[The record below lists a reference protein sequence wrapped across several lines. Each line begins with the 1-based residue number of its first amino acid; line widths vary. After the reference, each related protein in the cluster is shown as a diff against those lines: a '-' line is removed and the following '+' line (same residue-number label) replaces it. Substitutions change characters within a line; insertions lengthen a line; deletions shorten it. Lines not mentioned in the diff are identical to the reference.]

1 MNIERSLNTTATGYD
16 TLPTHQLTLG
26 ELALVQ
32 PEDLNCRYIIPPH
45 TTPIVLTGPRDIEK
59 QDRDLE
65 EIYGL

>member
-1 MNIERSLNTTATGYD
+1 MNIERTLNGTATGFD
-16 TLPTHQLTLG
+16 TAPTHQLTLG
-26 ELALVQ
+26 ELALAQ

-45 TTPIVLTGPRDIEK
+45 TTPIVLTGPRNLAQ